1 MPVLDDPVLNL
12 VLPDYAKQLGRQV
25 VILIYWLPSVFAFF
39 LIFAVLV
46 VRMEILSKPE
56 REDVFTIPLDVDQ
69 RSLQAFQE
77 PEEDMIY
84 GAMRNANS
92 VLTCRKA
99 TNAPLAQGLS
109 GVALAVSYWLLAVC
123 ISLQS
128 AVDISR
134 NLSTKT
140 VSDLMLRS

>member
-56 REDVFTIPLDVDQ
+56 REDIFTIPLDVD
-69 RSLQAFQE
+69 
-77 PEEDMIY
+77 
-84 GAMRNANS
+84 
-92 VLTCRKA
+92 
-99 TNAPLAQGLS
+99 
-109 GVALAVSYWLLAVC
+109 
-123 ISLQS
+123 
-128 AVDISR
+128 
-134 NLSTKT
+134 
-140 VSDLMLRS
+140 